1 MGRFKEEV
9 YAKCKIQIDSLI
21 KDLKGKAKYQDFIK
35 SFTLY
40 EGTVDENE
48 ALMEGNAG
56 YVGSVAAS
64 GTRSA
69 AGLIG
74 VNYNADPDSDEKDTY
89 PFHFRTRRVQQQ
101 PCRKR

>member
-1 MGRFKEEV
+1 M
-9 YAKCKIQIDSLI
+9 I

-48 ALMEGNAG
+48 ALMGGNAG

-74 VNYNADPDSDEKDTY
+74 VNYNADPDSDEKIPILPLPRKAYST
-89 PFHFRTRRVQQQ
+89 TTQ
-101 PCRKR
+101 P